1 MSAYIIFIR
10 DETLDQDEMEI
21 YAQKA
26 ADARGEHPI
35 TPLAFYGQTEGLEGP
50 AAEGVV
56 VLSFP
61 DMAAARAWYHSPA
74 YQAAKQHRLK
84 GAKYRV
90 VLTDGIA

>member
-35 TPLAFYGQTEGLEGP
+35 TPLAFYGQAEGLEGP
-50 AAEGVV
+50 RQRG
-56 VLSFP
+56 SCC
-61 DMAAARAWYHSPA
+61 
-74 YQAAKQHRLK
+74 
-84 GAKYRV
+84 
-90 VLTDGIA
+90 